1 MPGRFEEIVKHVLA
15 HAVGETRRDDIG
27 DELLLILGVIRRF
40 GEQGHVV
47 EAAPTVRPSFVMVF
61 SAA

>member
-15 HAVGETRRDDIG
+15 HAIRETRRDDIG
-27 DELLLILGVIRRF
+27 DEFLLILGVTRRF
-40 GEQGHVV
+40 GERGCVM
-47 EAAPTVRPSFVMVF
+47 EEAPTVRPSFVMVF